1 MCFFPEIKPNV
12 ITVRKAPPP
21 RCCSLRWR
29 QGLNEICRTVL
40 TPNLDAFHKLITEAK
55 SGRETWGAGPGQLFP
70 LPGEP
75 GCCQRCPGLWAPGR
89 CWNSR
94 SLPEVCC
101 CQSLRVRIVLTR
113 RGPGRTSGFGLS
125 PKGSGEPGK
134 VAGREETGPDLL
146 FRGNLWQLQET
157 GLEGRL
163 GAQRSGG

>member
-1 MCFFPEIKPNV
+1 M
-12 ITVRKAPPP
+12 
-21 RCCSLRWR
+21 
-29 QGLNEICRTVL
+29 

-101 CQSLRVRIVLTR
+101 CQSLRVCIVLMR
-113 RGPGRTSGFGLS
+113 RGPGRTLGFGLS

-134 VAGREETGPDLL
+134 VAGREEMGPDLL

-157 GLEGRL
+157 DLEGRL
-163 GAQRSGG
+163 GARRSGGWREGKWGHVKRQEFPLITHCPPWAAPHQHGSALWAQA